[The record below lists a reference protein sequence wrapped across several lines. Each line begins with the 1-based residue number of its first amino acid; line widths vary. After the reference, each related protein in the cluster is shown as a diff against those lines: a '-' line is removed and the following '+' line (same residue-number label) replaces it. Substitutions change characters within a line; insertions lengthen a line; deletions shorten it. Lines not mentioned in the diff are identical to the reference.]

1 MAMKRF
7 GRTIRGAGVERIN
20 PGHYA
25 LSGGQELRFRDDSST
40 VESVGCVTDDLIVV
54 LLDRMG
60 ANVLKAKLGLMTPPE
75 AIDAPIAEVVA
86 VEAEPAKKK
95 PAKKKQA
102 KKKPAKKKSIKRP
115 KSKF

>member
-1 MAMKRF
+1 MATKRF

-25 LSGGQELRFRDDSST
+25 LSGGQELRFKDDSST

-60 ANVLKAKLGLMTPPE
+60 ANVLKAKLGLLTSPE
-75 AIDAPIAEVVA
+75 KIEVA
-86 VEAEPAKKK
+86 VKEVAVAEKK
-95 PAKKKQA
+95 PAKKKA
-102 KKKPAKKKSIKRP
+102 AKKKSAKRP